1 MGNER
6 WITLSRIKN
15 GIVRGFTAIKR
26 FFRRVLAFLKLCVEK
41 LTEIVKGIILGVSHL
56 IRKTRGKIIE
66 VATVFTKNEKTK
78 EWEEIEITK
87 SLKEN
92 EVPKEYRRMDDEF
105 EIDDTRDLDDTLE
118 LERAV

>member
-15 GIVRGFTAIKR
+15 GIVRGITAIKR

-41 LTEIVKGIILGVSHL
+41 LTEIVKTIILGVSHL

-66 VATVFTKNEKTK
+66 VATVYTKNEKTK
-78 EWEEIEITK
+78 EWEEIEMTK

-92 EVPKEYRRMDDEF
+92 EVPKEYRRMDEEF